1 MHAAH
6 QGAGGGA
13 QGAGGAHAGHDVDR
27 RGDAVMGFSHETTKH
42 TFRLTKGGGA
52 IEVRATDPKDAESIA
67 RIRTHLADIAKR
79 FPTGDFAQPE
89 EIHGRKPD
97 GTDVMQE
104 LRTAIDWR
112 YEPIERGGRVVIAT
126 KDTRALD
133 AIHRFLRFQISDHRT
148 GDTEQVE

>member
-1 MHAAH
+1 MHAQHAH
-6 QGAGGGA
+6 G
-13 QGAGGAHAGHDVDR
+13 VDR

-42 TFRLTKGGGA
+42 TFRLTKSGGA
-52 IEVRATDPKDAESIA
+52 IEVRATDPKDADSIG
-67 RIRTHLADIAKR
+67 RIRTHLAEIARR
-79 FPTGDFAQPE
+79 FPQGDFAQPE

-112 YEPIERGGRVVIAT
+112 YEPIDRGGRVVIAT
-126 KDTRALD
+126 KDARALD

-148 GDTEQVE
+148 GDSAEVE